1 MEIYQKEFLEWIISP
16 GVVRVEIYK
25 KTDGSATLGSRFTGI
40 RDIYCNELYHEYAIS
55 YA

>member
-25 KTDGSATLGSRFTGI
+25 KTDGSATLGSRFTGMI
-40 RDIYCNELYHEYAIS
+40 ETYQRLYHEYAIA